1 MDEGKHLHY
10 FSNLYY
16 PFGMSDSRTGDKQKA
31 AARMLEVGR
40 KKGKPDTPGKGNFIG
55 IWSDPIFQTGPK

>member
-1 MDEGKHLHY
+1 
-10 FSNLYY
+10 
-16 PFGMSDSRTGDKQKA
+16 MSDSRTGDKQKA